1 MATAEGNS
9 VAAANDPLID
19 GLLQGSQWSFGTGP
33 HILTYSFNISGVPG
47 AGNWTAAQQAGVRAA
62 FAAWSAVANIQFK
75 QVTSGTYFYQS
86 TADIALSLTGNLQQ
100 QDGYTGE
107 GEFPDAAG

>member
-33 HILTYSFNISGVPG
+33 HVLTYSFNISGVPG

-75 QVTSGTYFYQS
+75 QVTSGTYFLSEHGRYRAEPDGES
-86 TADIALSLTGNLQQ
+86 TAAGRVYRGN
-100 QDGYTGE
+100 
-107 GEFPDAAG
+107 